1 MTKDGAQARATAAHI
16 EQQGS
21 NGMDEK
27 ARSSG
32 PKPRAARLRVAKVGV
47 AKLGV
52 GKPSDSS
59 AAVDLGDLEGFVGFH
74 LRVAQDASFRAFA
87 RLTGQ
92 HGVKPGRFAALM
104 VISRNPGIG
113 QAALGQTIGRDK
125 SSITPLIQELQRLG
139 LIERRGSLED
149 RRRVELYLT
158 AAGARHL
165 VRLRS
170 VAGAHDA
177 KLDAIVGARKGEFI
191 DLLRK
196 LASEID

>member
-1 MTKDGAQARATAAHI
+1 MTKDGAQAHAAI
-16 EQQGS
+16 ARTEKQRS
-21 NGMDEK
+21 NGMDDK

-32 PKPRAARLRVAKVGV
+32 PKLRAARLRA
-47 AKLGV
+47 AELRAA
-52 GKPSDSS
+52 KPSVAS
-59 AAVDLGDLEGFVGFH
+59 AAVDLGDLEGLVGFH

-104 VISRNPGIG
+104 VISGNPGIG

-139 LIERRGSLED
+139 LIERRDSLDD

-165 VRLRS
+165 ARLRS

-196 LASEID
+196 IANAID

>member
-1 MTKDGAQARATAAHI
+1 MGDKARA
-16 EQQGS
+16 
-21 NGMDEK
+21 
-27 ARSSG
+27 SG
-32 PKPRAARLRVAKVGV
+32 PKLRVAKLR
-47 AKLGV
+47 AA
-52 GKPSDSS
+52 KPSVAS

-104 VISRNPGIG
+104 VISGNPGIG
-113 QAALGQTIGRDK
+113 QAALGQTISRDK

-139 LIERRGSLED
+139 LIERRGSLDD

-158 AAGARHL
+158 AAGAKHL
-165 VRLRS
+165 QRLRS

-177 KLDAIVGARKGEFI
+177 KLDAIVGARKGGFI

-196 LASEID
+196 IANAID